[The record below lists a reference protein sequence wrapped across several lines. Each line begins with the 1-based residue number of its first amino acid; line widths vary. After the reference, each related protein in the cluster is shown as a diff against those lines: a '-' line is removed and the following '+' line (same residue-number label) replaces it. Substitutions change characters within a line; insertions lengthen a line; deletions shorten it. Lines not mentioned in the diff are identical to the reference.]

1 MRWGLLLIWILS
13 NMLAAGQQLLFE
25 NYASDQGLSQNS
37 CYTIAQDADGFM
49 WFGTQDGLNRY
60 DGKQFKIYLPQT
72 EIGKKLPSNYI
83 SSLFFDTTHNLLWVG
98 TIRGICIYHAERDSL
113 VKTTELFPYAHIL
126 DSISVRKIISF
137 KENEYWVVTFNRGLV
152 QLNTAKGTVTS
163 YFNDPVNQ
171 SKVNS
176 IAMHDGKLFVAA
188 LQQLFYLVPQTNT
201 NRYQL
206 QPLLSHYKFPE
217 IRELFSYHDDLWI
230 GTLAGGCLTVRDPIN
245 EKSEVKSF
253 AYASGGI
260 GCFVTDA
267 NDNLWI
273 GTRGSGI
280 VQYNPFTQVVQA
292 AAHNRYDS
300 RSPGKNF
307 VLSLYKDRQGLI
319 WCGLSGGGVAKFDPL
334 KFQFQTISNEPVNN
348 FSLPDNMVF
357 DVFKSRSGTYYVGTQ
372 NKGLAEWNKINNKF
386 TVYSESSRFGSINNI
401 IYDMTEDANNNLWV
415 ASWGGLMQL
424 DQRTKRLTY
433 NAGDD
438 PLISQKLYGICLIKS
453 GDSLFMTGDNG
464 PVFFSLKEK
473 KWKPCKPNIMKTNAY
488 IGRYIYEDDKR
499 VLWICTVGAGLIRYD
514 YEKDSFSIVQDVKKY
529 SIYTRHLLADN
540 NHFWIAADN
549 GVLVFDRNKQ
559 QVIKHITLNS
569 ANASNVCY
577 AIQKDKK
584 GYFWVSSNMGL
595 YRINPDNY
603 SIQNYDL
610 GNGLSFLEYNTA
622 CTLKEEDGTLVFGG
636 VGGITQ
642 FNPTLLKENNF
653 SPAPLITSITINDT
667 SLHPGMALSRLKQLS
682 LRHHENFITIF
693 FAVNNFSNQNK
704 NQFAYRLQGLKG
716 SSSEW
721 TYCGN
726 RNFANYTSLPP
737 GEYVFQLRSANSD
750 NKWSSAVTSLSFV
763 INPPWWQTWWFR
775 TAFVVAVAGIITWL
789 VRRRIGTIRHEA
801 ELKHRIAETEMM
813 ALRAQMNP
821 HFIFNCINSIDAL
834 IQSNDKYHATV
845 YLNKFARLIRNIL
858 DSSKQNMIPLAKDVD
873 TLKLYIELE
882 QLRNENKFIAE
893 IKADDS
899 LMQMDY
905 KVPALIIQ
913 PYIEN
918 AILHGLRNRPD
929 NNGKLEVSISR
940 QNGHLEYI
948 VEDNGVGRNA
958 QSNSLKKEKQSYGLQ
973 ITSDR
978 VKLFNN
984 EPNAS
989 VEITDLTNNGE
1000 PAGTRVKVFLKI
1012 R

>member
-1 MRWGLLLIWILS
+1 MRWGLLLISSFLYS
-13 NMLAAGQQLLFE
+13 VVAGQQLLFE

-37 CYTIAQDADGFM
+37 CYTIAQDGDGFM

-72 EIGKKLPSNYI
+72 DIGRKLPSNYI
-83 SSLFFDTTHNLLWVG
+83 SSLHYDTTKKLLWVG
-98 TIRGICIYHAERDSL
+98 TIRGICIYHSQRDSL
-113 VKTTELFPYAHIL
+113 VKTTELFPYARML
-126 DSISVRKIISF
+126 DSVSVRKIISF
-137 KENEYWVVTFNRGLV
+137 KENEYWIITFNRGLI

-163 YFNDPVNQ
+163 YFNDNVNQ

-176 IAMHDGKLFVAA
+176 ITLHDGKLIVAA

-201 NRYQL
+201 NQYQL
-206 QPLLSHYKFPE
+206 QPLLTHYKFPE

-230 GTLAGGCLTVRDPIN
+230 GTLAGGCLTVRDPVN
-245 EKSEVKSF
+245 EQSEVKVFNS
-253 AYASGGI
+253 ASGGI
-260 GCFVTDA
+260 GCFTTDA

-280 VQYNPFTQVVQA
+280 VQYNPFTQIIQT
-292 AAHNRYDS
+292 AAHNRYDT

-307 VLSLYKDRQGLI
+307 VLSLFRDRQGLI

-334 KFQFQTISNEPVNN
+334 KFQFQTISNEPVNTA
-348 FSLPDNMVF
+348 SLPDNMVF
-357 DVFKSRSGTYYVGTQ
+357 DIFKSRDGTYYVGTQ
-372 NKGLAEWNKINNKF
+372 NKGLAEWNKEKNEFK
-386 TVYSESSRFGSINNI
+386 VYTESSKFGSINNI
-401 IYDMTEDANNNLWV
+401 IYDMTEDAASNLWV

-424 DQRTKRLTY
+424 NHKSKKLTY
-433 NAGDD
+433 HADED
-438 PLISQKLYGICLIKS
+438 PLISQKLYSICLLKG

-464 PVFFSLKEK
+464 PVFFSLKEM
-473 KWKPCKPNIMKTNAY
+473 KWKPAGPNIMKTNAY
-488 IGRYIYEDDKR
+488 IGRYIYQDEDQI
-499 VLWICTVGAGLIRYD
+499 LWICTVGAGLIRYD
-514 YEKDSFSIVQDVKKY
+514 YRNDSFKIIQDVKKF
-529 SIYTRHLLADN
+529 SIYTRHLLADRN
-540 NHFWIAADN
+540 LFWIAADN
-549 GVLVFDRNKQ
+549 GVVVYDRIQ
-559 QVIKHITLNS
+559 QKVVRHITLNS
-569 ANASNVCY
+569 SNASNVCY
-577 AIQKDKK
+577 AIQKDKR
-584 GYFWVSSNMGL
+584 GYFWVSSNTGL

-603 SIQNYDL
+603 TIQNYDL
-610 GNGLSFLEYNTA
+610 GNGLSFLEYNTS
-622 CTLKEEDGTLVFGG
+622 CTLKESDGTLIFGG

-642 FNPTLLKENNF
+642 FNPTLLKENIF
-653 SPAPLITSITINDT
+653 SPAPLITSIIINDT
-667 SLHPGMALSRLKQLS
+667 TLHPGTSLSNLRQLS
-682 LRHHENFITIF
+682 LSHKENFITIN

-704 NQFAYRLQGLKG
+704 NQFAYRLQGLQRANN
-716 SSSEW
+716 EW

-737 GEYVFQLRSANSD
+737 GEYTFQVKAANSD
-750 NKWSSAVTSLSFV
+750 TKWSATITQLT
-763 INPPWWQTWWFR
+763 IIIHPPWWQTWWFR
-775 TAFVVAVAGIITWL
+775 MALVIAVAGVITLL
-789 VRRRIGTIRHEA
+789 VRRRIATIRHEA
-801 ELKHRIAETEMM
+801 DLKHRIAETEMM

-845 YLNKFARLIRNIL
+845 YLNKFAKLIRNIL
-858 DSSKQNMIPLAKDVD
+858 DSSKQSMIPLAKDVD

-893 IKADDS
+893 IKADES
-899 LMQMDY
+899 LLQMDY

-918 AILHGLRNRPD
+918 AILHGLRHRTD

-948 VEDNGVGRNA
+948 VEDNGVGRSA

-984 EPNAS
+984 EQNAS
-989 VEITDLTNNGE
+989 VEITDLTNNGH
-1000 PAGTRVKVFLKI
+1000 ATGTRVKVFLKI

>member
-1 MRWGLLLIWILS
+1 MRGGLLLILS
-13 NMLAAGQQLLFE
+13 FIYSVASGQQLLFE

-37 CYTIAQDADGFM
+37 CYTIAQDGDGFM

-60 DGKQFKIYLPQT
+60 DGKQFKIYLPQNK
-72 EIGKKLPSNYI
+72 IGSKLPSNYV
-83 SSLFFDTTHNLLWVG
+83 SSLYYDSSKKLLWIG
-98 TIRGICIYHAERDSL
+98 TIRGICIYHSLRDSL
-113 VKTTELFPYAHIL
+113 VKTTELFPEARLL

-137 KENEYWVVTFNRGLV
+137 KENEYWIVTFNRGLV
-152 QLNTAKGTVTS
+152 HLNTARNTVSS
-163 YFNDPVNQ
+163 YFNDSINQ

-176 IAMHDGKLFVAA
+176 IVMHDGKLIVAA
-188 LQQLFYLVPQTNT
+188 LQQLYYLVPQTNT
-201 NRYQL
+201 NQYQL
-206 QPLLSHYKFPE
+206 QPLLTQYRFPE

-230 GTLAGGCLTVRDPIN
+230 GTLAGGCLTVRDPVN
-245 EKSEVKSF
+245 VTSEVKTF
-253 AYASGGI
+253 EKASGGI
-260 GCFVTDA
+260 GCFATDA

-280 VQYNPFTQVVQA
+280 LHYNPFTQVTQTA
-292 AAHNRYDS
+292 EHNRYDT

-307 VLSLYKDRQGLI
+307 VLSLFRDRQGLI

-334 KFQFQTISNEPVNN
+334 KYQFQTISNEPVKAS
-348 FSLPDNMVF
+348 SLPDNMVF
-357 DVFKSRSGTYYVGTQ
+357 DIFKSADGSYYVGTQ
-372 NKGLAEWNKINNKF
+372 NKGLAKWDRTRNDF
-386 TVYSESSRFGSINNI
+386 LVYSGSSKFGSINNI
-401 IYDMTEDANNNLWV
+401 IYDMTEDKQGNLWV

-424 DQRTKRLTY
+424 NHQTKKLSY

-438 PLISQKLYGICLIKS
+438 PLISQKLYSICLIKS
-453 GDSLFMTGDNG
+453 GDSLFLTGDNG

-473 KWKPCKPNIMKTNAY
+473 KWKPCRPNIMKANAY
-488 IGRYIYEDDKR
+488 IGRYIYEDEQQ
-499 VLWICTVGAGLIRYD
+499 VLWICTVGAGLVRYD
-514 YEKDSFSIVQDVKKY
+514 YRNDSFNVIQEVKKY
-529 SIYTRHLLADN
+529 SIYTRHLLAEN
-540 NHFWIAADN
+540 NLFWIAADN
-549 GVLVFDRNKQ
+549 GVVIYDRKKQ
-559 QVIKHITLNS
+559 AVIRHISLNS
-569 ANASNVCY
+569 SNASNVCY

-584 GYFWVSSNMGL
+584 GYFWVSSNTGL

-603 SIQNYDL
+603 AVQNYDL

-622 CTLKEEDGTLVFGG
+622 CTLKEDDGTLIFGG

-642 FNPTLLKENNF
+642 FNPTLLKENTF
-653 SPAPLITSITINDT
+653 SPAPLLTAITIND
-667 SLHPGMALSRLKQLS
+667 SIIQPGSSLSRLNQLT
-682 LRHHENFITIF
+682 LNHNENFVTLY
-693 FAVNNFSNQNK
+693 FAVTNFSNQNK
-704 NQFAYRLQGLKG
+704 NQFAYRLSGLQGNN
-716 SSSEW
+716 SDW
-721 TYCGN
+721 VYCGN

-737 GEYVFQLRSANSD
+737 GEYVFELKSANSD
-750 NKWSSAVTSLSFV
+750 NKWSDSITKLS
-763 INPPWWQTWWFR
+763 ITIEPPWWQTWWFR
-775 TAFVVAVAGIITWL
+775 LGLGLAVAGIITLL
-789 VRRRIGTIRHEA
+789 VRRRIGLIRHEA

-858 DSSKQNMIPLAKDVD
+858 DSSKQSMIPLAKDVD

-882 QLRNENKFIAE
+882 QLRNENKFTAE
-893 IKADDS
+893 IKTDED
-899 LMQMDY
+899 LLQMDY

-918 AILHGLRNRPD
+918 AILHGLRRRTD
-929 NNGKLEVSISR
+929 NDGKLEVSISR

-948 VEDNGVGRNA
+948 VEDNGVGRHA
-958 QSNSLKKEKQSYGLQ
+958 QPNSLKIEKQSYGLQ

-984 EPNAS
+984 ESNAS
-989 VEITDLTNNGE
+989 VEITDLSENGK
-1000 PAGTRVKVFLKI
+1000 PTGTRVKVLLKI